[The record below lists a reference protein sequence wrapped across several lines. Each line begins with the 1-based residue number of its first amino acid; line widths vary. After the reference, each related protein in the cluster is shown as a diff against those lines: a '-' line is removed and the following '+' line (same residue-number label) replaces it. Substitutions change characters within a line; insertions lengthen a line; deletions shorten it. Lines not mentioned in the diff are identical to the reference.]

1 MLPRS
6 FTLVLAMALAG
17 ARLATAGEIVVGPSR
32 NLFAEYL
39 GKSETETDA
48 RLKAAWRQLVAGD
61 AGTQRLVFPR
71 GEDMAYIPDLVHRDV
86 RTEGVSYGMMIAV
99 QMNRQAKFN
108 QLWKFA
114 RRYMYH
120 EDGPYRGYF
129 AWHTTY
135 DGRQLSPG
143 PAPDGEEWFVMALFF
158 ASHRWGNGDGI
169 LNYGAEAQ
177 AILRTML
184 HKHEEPDREGVTD
197 MFDRTARMVVFAP
210 DGAAARFSDPSYHLP
225 AFYALWAHWA
235 KAAEDRA
242 FLAQLAPASRAYF
255 RRVANPQTGLMPD
268 YAEFDGT
275 PRGDGWHDLF
285 AYDAWRTMA
294 NVALDHAWWAADPW
308 EVEQSTRVLRF
319 LAKQGPNAA
328 NRFALDGTPRSTT
341 SSSGMFAMAAV
352 AALAADRSIGQP
364 FVQRLWNAKMPEGEY
379 RYYDGLLTM
388 LALLEV
394 SGNFRVY

>member
-1 MLPRS
+1 
-6 FTLVLAMALAG
+6 
-17 ARLATAGEIVVGPSR
+17 
-32 NLFAEYL
+32 
-39 GKSETETDA
+39 
-48 RLKAAWRQLVAGD
+48 
-61 AGTQRLVFPR
+61 
-71 GEDMAYIPDLVHRDV
+71 
-86 RTEGVSYGMMIAV
+86 
-99 QMNRQAKFN
+99 
-108 QLWKFA
+108 
-114 RRYMYH
+114 
-120 EDGPYRGYF
+120 
-129 AWHTTY
+129 
-135 DGRQLSPG
+135 
-143 PAPDGEEWFVMALFF
+143 MALFF